1 MQNKLLLN
9 FVRPLLFVHS
19 PPECCGNSKSFK
31 TLNGFYFLIF
41 VAVARKHL
49 FLSGKQ
55 ILVNGNEK
63 LLPERMDWDTS
74 KNVKKKLK
82 FTRHYGSQ
90 RLSRTDLRVNEPRK
104 SQDLLSF
111 RRKVPRSL
119 DGIDSING
127 KIALVSLHSLSMT
140 LLERFG
146 QNQANRQVQYRRPL
160 KLICVVDSFLS
171 PSPFLGRAF
180 QRRRA
185 TQHIDRQFQHNHRK
199 SVN

>member
-1 MQNKLLLN
+1 MDPFCVRFPSKLFSLLTHKHETNRFLYFRRTCLCHYIVLGNLRLSSTAKLQVDGEGSVAKECKTN
-9 FVRPLLFVHS
+9 FCLTPLARPLLFVHS

-82 FTRHYGSQ
+82 FTRHYGSR
-90 RLSRTDLRVNEPRK
+90 RLSHTDLRVNEPRK

-111 RRKVPRSL
+111 RRKVP
-119 DGIDSING
+119 
-127 KIALVSLHSLSMT
+127 
-140 LLERFG
+140 
-146 QNQANRQVQYRRPL
+146 
-160 KLICVVDSFLS
+160 SF
-171 PSPFLGRAF
+171 A
-180 QRRRA
+180 
-185 TQHIDRQFQHNHRK
+185 
-199 SVN
+199 